1 MTAERAS
8 EVLAK
13 TTEEL
18 EAYKKK
24 TSKKSKG
31 KVTTTTATKTAAG
44 TSKRNPTKTGKS
56 GALGGTPADELAT
69 DEDPEQ
75 NENENETD
83 AESVNEPFDS
93 SSSSSSDDDDPRLR
107 TSRKDKRAVRGR
119 TPRIDTRKTT
129 KKLFKMD
136 PPAKYSG
143 EKDKDRTYN
152 AVHQFLSQLSRYLR
166 LATNVDMDDDIVEY
180 VLGFLDGFAYRWF
193 EALDKGDTPFRW
205 KEFEA
210 TFHSKFIP
218 HEHIQLS
225 MKKYLAI
232 KQNGRSVSEFIV
244 ERESLENTL
253 GNAIPDVLKDT
264 SFRENIDVWLIKK
277 LVTFHDLPYEEYKRK
292 AESTD
297 QDMRERKLGP
307 YSMKRAREEA
317 STKPTSRNT
326 TNKAETKSSDKKSN
340 EQKPKMN
347 TKDGPSKNQ
356 MRKDGLC

>member
-1 MTAERAS
+1 MVLNTRSTPDFLHESQNELYNVRREFALMVKFPYDPEYDQEYISAMTAERAS

-119 TPRIDTRKTT
+119 TT
-129 KKLFKMD
+129 
-136 PPAKYSG
+136 
-143 EKDKDRTYN
+143 
-152 AVHQFLSQLSRYLR
+152 
-166 LATNVDMDDDIVEY
+166 
-180 VLGFLDGFAYRWF
+180 
-193 EALDKGDTPFRW
+193 
-205 KEFEA
+205 
-210 TFHSKFIP
+210 
-218 HEHIQLS
+218 
-225 MKKYLAI
+225 
-232 KQNGRSVSEFIV
+232 
-244 ERESLENTL
+244 
-253 GNAIPDVLKDT
+253 
-264 SFRENIDVWLIKK
+264 
-277 LVTFHDLPYEEYKRK
+277 
-292 AESTD
+292 
-297 QDMRERKLGP
+297 
-307 YSMKRAREEA
+307 
-317 STKPTSRNT
+317 
-326 TNKAETKSSDKKSN
+326 
-340 EQKPKMN
+340 
-347 TKDGPSKNQ
+347 
-356 MRKDGLC
+356 